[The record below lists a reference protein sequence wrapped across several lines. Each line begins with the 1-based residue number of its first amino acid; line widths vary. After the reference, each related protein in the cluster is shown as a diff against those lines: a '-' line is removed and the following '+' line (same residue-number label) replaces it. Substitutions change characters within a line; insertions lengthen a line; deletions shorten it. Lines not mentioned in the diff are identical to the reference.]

1 MVAGLTSLLTKGIR
15 RAIPKVRRTVPEVSQ
30 KTQLGKSTIPTYKKV
45 EKVLNK
51 EKPKGKI
58 LDFGAGKGIGAK
70 EIKADTFEP
79 YPIDEFKPNYR
90 SSTDI
95 PTESYEKVS
104 SLNVLNVLER
114 ADRDKAVLEI
124 ARILK
129 PNGVA
134 IITTRGSDV
143 LAAKGT
149 RGTEP
154 MSIITSRGT
163 YQKGFVPDELIDYIQ
178 NLLGSGFI
186 VTKVSKLGKAAV
198 KIQKGLQKYTGG
210 MVMRNPYEKEMRPI

>member
-1 MVAGLTSLLTKGIR
+1 MVAGLTSLLSKGIR
-15 RAIPKVRRTVPEVSQ
+15 QVIPKARRTVPEVSQ

-51 EKPKGKI
+51 EKPEGKI

-79 YPIDEFKPNYR
+79 YPTDDFQPNYR

-114 ADRDKAVLEI
+114 TDRDKAVLEI
-124 ARILK
+124 GRILK
-129 PNGVA
+129 PDGIA

-143 LAAKGT
+143 LVAKGT
-149 RGTEP
+149 KGIEP

-163 YQKGFVPDELIDYIQ
+163 YQKGFIPDELIDYIQ
-178 NLLGSGFI
+178 NLLGDNFT
-186 VTKVSKLGKAAV
+186 VTKISKLGKAAV
-198 KIQKGLQKYTGG
+198 KIHKSIQRYSGG
-210 MVMRNPYEKEMRPI
+210 MVMRNPYKTKMRPI